1 MLTITSYSTRT
12 SSQDGSQYFSLE
24 LTSDDPEI
32 VLSQTGRYYVTTK
45 KCSMSSTFPESVCKA
60 MVGKQIPG
68 SIGKVA
74 CEPFEFTIPESGE
87 VITRHHRYEYMPME
101 VSTPE
106 QAVFA

>member
-1 MLTITSYSTRT
+1 MLTITSYSART
-12 SSQDGSQYFSLE
+12 SSQDGSQYYSLE

-68 SIGKVA
+68 SIGKVE
-74 CEPFEFTIPESGE
+74 CEPYEFTIPESGE
-87 VITRHHRYEYMPME
+87 IITRQHRYEYMPVE
-101 VSTPE
+101 ASTPE